1 MRAIIKKELQGY
13 FASPLGYVFLA
24 IYFFFGGWFFKTMVI
39 DYAITHFSYLFTSMF
54 TINLFVIP
62 ILTMRLMS
70 EDKRQKTDQ
79 LLMTAPVSPWGIV
92 AGKYFAALIVFI
104 VSHIIFV
111 IEAVSLL
118 SFGTIEWTVFLTEML
133 GSVLLGA
140 AFIAVGLFISSI
152 TESQVVA
159 AVSTFA
165 VSMVVMMMDNFKTDA
180 VPWLNQVLD
189 WMSFSGRYNDF
200 MIGVFNYAD
209 AVFFLS
215 IAAVFLFLTVRLQ
228 EKKRWS

>member
-1 MRAIIKKELQGY
+1 MKAILKKELQGY

-39 DYAITHFSYLFTSMF
+39 DFGITNFSYLFTSMF
-54 TINLFVIP
+54 TINLFVVP
-62 ILTMRLMS
+62 ILTMRLLS

-79 LLMTAPVSPWGIV
+79 LLMTSPVSPWGIIT
-92 AGKYFAALIVFI
+92 GKYLAALIVFV
-104 VSHIIFV
+104 VSHVIFV
-111 IEAVSLL
+111 IQAIALMG
-118 SFGTIEWTVFLTEML
+118 FGTIEWSVFLTEML

-140 AFIAVGLFISSI
+140 AFIAIGLFISSV

-165 VSMVVMMMDNFKTDA
+165 VSMIVMMMDSFKTDA
-180 VPWLNQVLD
+180 IPWLNQVID
-189 WMSFSGRYNDF
+189 WLSFSGRYNDF

-215 IAAVFLFLTVRLQ
+215 IAAVFLFLTARLQ